1 MSLKSQ
7 RNKDDALVCKSIP
20 VEIEEE
26 PINIVELPA
35 KKEFFALSFSIF
47 GVEPEI
53 STISLFL
60 ILITGISKGVKKCG
74 QTRYSI
80 EFP

>member
-1 MSLKSQ
+1 M
-7 RNKDDALVCKSIP
+7 
-20 VEIEEE
+20 EIEEE

-53 STISLFL
+53 STTSFSSYPIESTKYCL
-60 ILITGISKGVKKCG
+60 ILENPLCFHLVFIPPF
-74 QTRYSI
+74 
-80 EFP
+80 E